1 MKCEGLGSRSDAILF
16 GPIAEVRDVLE
27 SFLNDRML
35 LEDIPMGRVADVEMN
50 EFSFPMLYLWRREE
64 ADSGGPGRF
73 RAGVGA
79 SSCFIPYDSPLGGV
93 HLVVSAPGKAL
104 PLAGGLSGGLPAGTQ
119 HDVLLRST
127 SVHRAFAGG
136 HIPASLADLGGTA
149 DVLPTHHETDLGAD
163 DVYFTHWQ
171 GGGGY
176 GDPLLREP
184 SAVAADVI
192 AHKVSRRGADEVY
205 GVVLDADGAVEETL
219 TRTRRSALRRSRAGV
234 EHEVEVNA

>member
-1 MKCEGLGSRSDAILF
+1 
-16 GPIAEVRDVLE
+16 
-27 SFLNDRML
+27 
-35 LEDIPMGRVADVEMN
+35 MN

-64 ADSGGPGRF
+64 ADSGGPGRY
-73 RAGVGA
+73 RGGVGA

-127 SVHRAFAGG
+127 TVRADLAGG
-136 HIPASLADLGGTA
+136 HIPSSLAELGGTP
-149 DVLPTHHETDLGAD
+149 DVLPTHHETELGEA

-176 GDPLLREP
+176 GDPLLRDP
-184 SAVAADVI
+184 SAVAADVL
-192 AHKVSRRGADEVY
+192 AHKVSPRGATDVY
-205 GVVLDADGAVEETL
+205 GVVLGTDGTVDDEG
-219 TRTRRSALRRSRAGV
+219 TRTRRNALRRIRAGLDDDRT
-234 EHEVEVNA
+234 EATA